1 MSKMSDLDLLVRSGE
16 RTADD
21 FEKRGFSKEDAR
33 AMASLVESG
42 EDDILGDFDENGDAY
57 ERPALKPPAP
67 KPPGYLPARHPH
79 RRK

>member
-33 AMASLVESG
+33 AMASLVEAG

-67 KPPGYLPARHPH
+67 EPPAYLPARHPH